1 MPGSEY
7 KFKVYGTSVCGK
19 SISNSVEVETKVV
32 GEYLIKA

>member
-7 KFKVYGTSVCGK
+7 KFEVYGTSVCGK
-19 SISNSVEVETKVV
+19 SLPKSVEVKTKVL